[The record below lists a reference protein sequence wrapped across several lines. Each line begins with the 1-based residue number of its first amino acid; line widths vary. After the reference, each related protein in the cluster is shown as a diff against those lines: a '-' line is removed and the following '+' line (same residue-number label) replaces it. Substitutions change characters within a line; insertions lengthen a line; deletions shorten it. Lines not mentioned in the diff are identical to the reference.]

1 MNKTLIACWLSLLL
15 GCLGGPTMAAA
26 DDAATGD
33 YKALDQEVQSL
44 NQEVLDLGRDLFVLE
59 EDLLFPATTQVS
71 VFVSLDVGQYFDLDS
86 IQLKIG
92 GKEVAAY
99 LYTRR
104 ELDALKRG
112 GVQRLYVGNLP
123 VGEHE
128 LVAIFTG
135 KGPHDRDYR
144 RGATKVFTKGIGPK
158 YIELRIADREDKQ
171 QPEFAINEWE

>member
-1 MNKTLIACWLSLLL
+1 MKKTWLVYALSFLL
-15 GCLGGPTMAAA
+15 GCLGVLPASGADEAAA
-26 DDAATGD
+26 TD
-33 YKALDQEVQSL
+33 YKPLDQEVQSL
-44 NQEVLDLGRDLFVLE
+44 HQEVLDLGRDLFVLE

-71 VFVSLDVGQYFDLDS
+71 VFLSLDVGQFFQLDS
-86 IQLKIG
+86 VQLKIG

-104 ELDALKRG
+104 EVEALQRG

-128 LVAIFTG
+128 LVAIFNG

-158 YIELRIADREDKQ
+158 YIELRIADQEDKQ
-171 QPEFAINEWE
+171 QPDFAINEWE